1 MKLTI
6 LTPTEVLFEQEVSKV
21 TAEAQDGS
29 FGLLPHHVDFVAPLV
44 PGILFSESDDG
55 QEQFFAVNEGVLVKC
70 GPDVFVSTFQAM
82 RGPNLGD
89 LRRAMRGSFEAS
101 SDRERR
107 ARSALAH
114 LQADLVRRYLE
125 LGQEE

>member
-1 MKLTI
+1 MKLRI
-6 LTPTEVLFEQEVSKV
+6 LTPTEVLVEQEVSKV

-29 FGLLPHHVDFVAPLV
+29 FSLLPHHIDFVAPLV
-44 PGILFSESDDG
+44 PGILSSESQDG
-55 QEQFFAVNEGVLVKC
+55 QEDFFAVDEGVLVKC
-70 GPDVFVSTFQAM
+70 GPDVLVSTFRAM

-89 LRRAMRGSFEAS
+89 LRRAMRESFRAS
-101 SDRERR
+101 GDRERR

>member
-1 MKLTI
+1 LKLTI

-29 FGLLPHHVDFVAPLV
+29 FGLLPHHIDFVAPLV
-44 PGILFSESDDG
+44 AGILSSESDDG

-89 LRRAMRGSFEAS
+89 LRRAMRESFEVS

-125 LGQEE
+125 LAQEE

>member
-29 FGLLPHHVDFVAPLV
+29 LGLLPHHIDFVAPLV
-44 PGILFSESDDG
+44 PGMLFSESEDG
-55 QEQFFAVNEGVLVKC
+55 QEEFFAVEQGVLVKC

-82 RGPNLGD
+82 RGPDLGG
-89 LRRAMRGSFEAS
+89 LRRAMRESFRAS